1 MIVLSFAKAYGC
13 GMVKAQ
19 RIAYKQKNTGTE
31 PKGAGIMRS
40 RQKHFVVGLAISVGV
55 VAVVLFGGQGLE
67 RVSAVSRDT
76 YEGLESFTN
85 VLAIVQKN
93 YVEEVGTQKLL
104 DGAINGMLNALD
116 PHSAYLT
123 PDLYKELQVDTEGS
137 FGGLGIEIT
146 VRDGVLTV
154 VSPIE
159 DTPAY
164 RAGVKAGDQIIKIEG
179 ELTKDMSLV
188 EAVKKMR
195 GPKGSKIVISVRREG
210 MNKLL
215 DFSLMREVIRVQS
228 VKSHSLEKGYG
239 YVRLTQFQDRTG
251 SDLDDALT
259 KMSQESGG
267 KLSGLV
273 LDLRNNPGGLLSQAV
288 KVSDTFLDSGLV
300 VYTEGRLDNQK
311 QKYFA
316 HPGGYTELPMVVL
329 VNGGSASASEIVAG
343 ALQDHGRAVILGMQT
358 FGKGSVQ
365 TILPLENGA
374 ALRLTTA
381 LYYTPNGRS
390 IQVTGV
396 TPDITLDNYA
406 ATQVASREQR
416 EVREENLRGHFN
428 NKKALPG
435 VGSKSETAPSEET
448 NKKGEPQSEPP
459 PESQVKEGELGKDPQ
474 LDRALQLLK
483 NWESVKTTIAANKAS
498 TTTETK

>member
-1 MIVLSFAKAYGC
+1 M
-13 GMVKAQ
+13 
-19 RIAYKQKNTGTE
+19 QK
-31 PKGAGIMRS
+31 R
-40 RQKHFVVGLAISVGV
+40 RQKIVVGLLVGAVAVGV
-55 VAVVLFGGQGLE
+55 VFLGGQGLD
-67 RVSAVSRDT
+67 RVSAVGRDA
-76 YEGLESFTN
+76 YEGLEAFTN

-93 YVEEVGTQKLL
+93 YVEEVGTKKLVE
-104 DGAINGMLNALD
+104 GAINGMLNALD

-123 PDLYKELQVDTEGS
+123 PESYKELQVDTEGS

-164 RAGVKAGDQIIKIEG
+164 RAGIKAGDQIMKIEG
-179 ELTKDMSLV
+179 ELTKDMTLV

-210 MNKLL
+210 MPKLL
-215 DFSLMREVIRVQS
+215 DFSLVREVIKVQS
-228 VKSHSLEKGYG
+228 VKSRSLEKGYG
-239 YVRLTQFQDRTG
+239 YVRMAQFQDRTNT
-251 SDLDDALT
+251 DLESALGHLT
-259 KMSQESGG
+259 QESG
-267 KLSGLV
+267 KLEGLV

-288 KVSDTFLDSGLV
+288 KVSDMFLDSGLI
-300 VYTEGRLDNQK
+300 VYTEGRLNNQK

-316 HPGGYTELPMVVL
+316 HPGGYTDFPVVVL

-343 ALQDHGRAVILGMQT
+343 ALQDQGRAVILGTQT

-365 TILPLENGA
+365 TILPLESGA

-381 LYYTPNGRS
+381 LYFTPNGRS

-396 TPDITLDNYA
+396 TPDINLENLTAMQIA
-406 ATQVASREQR
+406 AREQR
-416 EVREENLRGHFN
+416 EVREENLRGHFD
-428 NKKALPG
+428 NKKVPEATPPARE
-435 VGSKSETAPSEET
+435 SAPREGTNSGKEES
-448 NKKGEPQSEPP
+448 PQEATI
-459 PESQVKEGELGKDPQ
+459 KEGEPGKDPQ

-483 NWESVKTTIAANKAS
+483 SWRVFKTTIAAAGK
-498 TTTETK
+498 

>member
-1 MIVLSFAKAYGC
+1 MRNGRKSFVLG
-13 GMVKAQ
+13 
-19 RIAYKQKNTGTE
+19 
-31 PKGAGIMRS
+31 
-40 RQKHFVVGLAISVGV
+40 GLSSLVIIGV
-55 VAVVLFGGQGLE
+55 VLIGGRGLE
-67 RVSAVSRDT
+67 GVSAVNRGDT
-76 YEGLESFTN
+76 YEGLEAFTN

-93 YVEEVGTQKLL
+93 YVEEVSSQKLIE
-104 DGAINGMLNALD
+104 GAINGMLNALD

-123 PDLYKELQVDTEGS
+123 PELYKELQVDTEGS

-146 VRDGVLTV
+146 LRDGVLTV

-159 DTPAY
+159 DTPAH

-179 ELTKDMSLV
+179 ELTKDMTLV

-210 MNKLL
+210 VNKLIN
-215 DFSLMREVIRVQS
+215 FSLVREVIRVHS
-228 VKSHSLEKGYG
+228 VKSRSLEKGYG
-239 YVRLTQFQDRTG
+239 YIRLSQFQDRTG
-251 SDLDDALT
+251 NDLEKALADLT
-259 KMSQESGG
+259 RENG
-267 KLSGLV
+267 KLAGLV

-316 HPGGYTELPMVVL
+316 HPGGYTETPMVVL

-343 ALQDHGRAVILGMQT
+343 ALQDHGRAVVLGMQT

-365 TILPLENGA
+365 TILPLESGA

-381 LYYTPNGRS
+381 LYFTPNGRS

-396 TPDITLDNYA
+396 TPDIVLDNYA
-406 ATQVASREQR
+406 TQVAARSGR
-416 EVREENLRGHFN
+416 EVREENLRGHFD
-428 NKKALPG
+428 NKKKSATPKRKEISLPEDL
-435 VGSKSETAPSEET
+435 SKEEEPS
-448 NKKGEPQSEPP
+448 KGESTETPQESE
-459 PESQVKEGELGKDPQ
+459 VKEGELGKDPQ
-474 LDRALQLLK
+474 LDRALDLLK
-483 NWESVKTTIAANKAS
+483 HWGSVKTTIAAANTPAAS
-498 TTTETK
+498 ESK

>member
-1 MIVLSFAKAYGC
+1 M
-13 GMVKAQ
+13 
-19 RIAYKQKNTGTE
+19 R
-31 PKGAGIMRS
+31 RS
-40 RQKHFVVGLAISVGV
+40 RQKSLVVGVFSGVIIVGG
-55 VAVVLFGGQGLE
+55 VLFGGHGLE

-76 YEGLESFTN
+76 YEGLEAFTN

-93 YVEEVGTQKLL
+93 YVEEVGPQKLI
-104 DGAINGMLNALD
+104 DGAINGMLNSLD

-164 RAGVKAGDQIIKIEG
+164 RAGVKSGDQIIKIEG

-210 MNKLL
+210 VNKLI
-215 DFSLMREVIRVQS
+215 DFPLVREVIRVQS
-228 VKSHSLEKGYG
+228 VKSKTLEKGYG
-239 YVRLTQFQDRTG
+239 YVRLVQFQDRTG
-251 SDLDDALT
+251 ADLEAALT
-259 KMSQESGG
+259 KLIQENG
-267 KLSGLV
+267 KLEGLV

-316 HPGGYTELPMVVL
+316 HPGGYTDVPLVVL

-343 ALQDHGRAVILGMQT
+343 ALQDHGRAVILGTQT

-396 TPDITLDNYA
+396 TPDVTVDNYPSL
-406 ATQVASREQR
+406 QLASREQR
-416 EVREENLRGHFN
+416 EVREENLRGHFD
-428 NKKALPG
+428 NKKAPTTTPIKKELPANEAAKG
-435 VGSKSETAPSEET
+435 NGGIVDSSQPS
-448 NKKGEPQSEPP
+448 Q
-459 PESQVKEGELGKDPQ
+459 ESQVKEGELGKDPQ

-483 NWESVKTTIAANKAS
+483 NWGTFKTTVAAAKTANGAGAQ
-498 TTTETK
+498 